1 MNKETTNS
9 QYNKNLKNTYER
21 WVVDKNPVDW
31 CKELKKNSNGGTC
44 EVWIPHKDDK
54 QGDIT
59 NDVIQTVF
67 ET

>member
-1 MNKETTNS
+1 MYPEQINN

-21 WVVDKNPVDW
+21 WVVDKKPDDW

-54 QGDIT
+54 EGDIHK
-59 NDVIQTVF
+59 
-67 ET
+67 